1 MSASRFAESLAKH
14 RHPNLADL
22 TIMRTTLAQMV
33 DRNGIADTIK
43 LSAQRPFGRTRN
55 PNSSYEFT
63 LPADAD
69 SFLAGIVGV
78 DRPGEGP
85 LRVDLGWRFRRRL
98 FLPPAQD
105 TAANPTRQHA
115 ARFGAIHSCLPPAIR
130 CQAGASGEAR
140 SRAHVTSDSAAPL
153 RWPRELEPPA
163 SPFTLLGPRR
173 PLAITN
179 QTRSRASASRT
190 LSALA
195 VGGRQE
201 NHLGIKGLH

>member
-1 MSASRFAESLAKH
+1 
-14 RHPNLADL
+14 
-22 TIMRTTLAQMV
+22 MV

-55 PNSSYEFT
+55 PNSSHEFT

-85 LRVDLGWRFRRRL
+85 LRVDLGWRFRRPFVL
-98 FLPPAQD
+98 ASAQNP
-105 TAANPTRQHA
+105 AANPTGQYA
-115 ARFGAIHSCLPPAIR
+115 ARFGAIRSRLPPKIR
-130 CQAGASGEAR
+130 CEARSIGDAR
-140 SRAHVTSDSAAPL
+140 SRADVTSASAAPL
-153 RWPRELEPPA
+153 PWPRELEPPA
-163 SPFTLLGPRR
+163 LPFTLLGRRR
-173 PLAITN
+173 PLAISN
-179 QTRSRASASRT
+179 PTRSRASASRT
-190 LSALA
+190 DSALA